1 MASARRYR
9 EWKKDFKENNTEQN
23 RFLWAQW
30 NPLTEV
36 WTFRGRGAGGETE
49 KTFKSLAKKAARG
62 LPVSEGIAE
71 CDLWKVWLDTLRN
84 EKRNFDESPIQET
97 LSTQE
102 WDKLALPATKGV
114 VESVM
119 ITD

>member
-1 MASARRYR
+1 M
-9 EWKKDFKENNTEQN
+9 
-23 RFLWAQW
+23 
-30 NPLTEV
+30 TEV
-36 WTFRGRGAGGETE
+36 WTFRGPGAGGEPE

-62 LPVSEGIAE
+62 LPGSEGIAE
-71 CDLWKVWLDTLRN
+71 CDLWKVWLDALRS

-119 ITD
+119 ITDKMAESIRAIGILNGTWNNQNAKKI